1 MTIFFVK
8 FDRPNYHMKKNISF
22 LLIVVLGMVTSC
34 KKDHLPNTSNK
45 NDEVKNSADTLKMIQ
60 GLWKG
65 NLSYYTMELKS
76 DFSFIQDWTNAGIGY
91 YRAKYKLRN
100 DSLIVVDGSNNSVGF
115 GSAKILK
122 ITQDSLVIKAYGYT
136 YRHIRYNAPV
146 SPYGIVTM
154 AGTGIDNIS
163 LSPYDNIPAIK
174 SSFTINSVT
183 EDGNGSV
190 YVPDSGISVIY
201 RIDPVD
207 KKIYAFLTNE
217 TMKAFEPYFAPSC
230 LFIYPG
236 SDDLYFSANFNIYKC
251 SLKTKKLTL
260 LYSQKIGSGNSIII
274 SGITVDKAGNLYV
287 IDSITNI
294 IYKIDAATKALT
306 ALTGKFTTDINLQ
319 PGTGTNVHLYPKQ
332 IVIDDANNMYIAD
345 ARTSCVWKL
354 DLNTNKIKIV
364 AGNGSFGYSGDGGS
378 SINASLKGVT
388 GVGIDKKG
396 CIYISDFANT
406 RVRKVDEN
414 GIISTIAG
422 RQYGMLED
430 SDNANTSTIAP
441 DQLYV
446 NQSGTEVFVIDG
458 HRLRKLYLR

>member
-1 MTIFFVK
+1 
-8 FDRPNYHMKKNISF
+8 MKKNISI
-22 LLIVVLGMVTSC
+22 LLVAVLAMVTSC
-34 KKDHLPNTSNK
+34 KKDRLPNTPNK
-45 NDEVKNSADTLKMIQ
+45 NDEVKNSTDTLKMIQ

-76 DFSFIQDWTNAGIGY
+76 DFSFTQDWTNAGMGY

-100 DSLIVVDGSNNSVGF
+100 DSLIVVDGSNNAAWF

-122 ITQDSLVIKAYGYT
+122 LTQDSLVIKAYGFT
-136 YRHIRYNAPV
+136 YRHIRYNVPV
-146 SPYGIVTM
+146 SPYGVVTI
-154 AGTGIDNIS
+154 AGNGIENIS
-163 LSPYDNIPAIK
+163 YSPYNNVPAIK
-174 SSFTINSVT
+174 SLLTINSVT

-190 YVPDSGISVIY
+190 YVPDLSIGVIY
-201 RIDPVD
+201 RIDPAD
-207 KKIYAFLTNE
+207 KKIYAFLTDE
-217 TMKAFEPYFAPSC
+217 LMKPYEPYFAPSC

-236 SDDLYFSANFNIYKC
+236 SDDLYFLANNVDIYKC
-251 SLKTKKLTL
+251 SLKTKKITL
-260 LYSQKIGSGNSIII
+260 LYSQKIGSGNQINI
-274 SGITVDKAGNLYV
+274 SGIAVDKAGDLYV

-294 IYKIDAATKALT
+294 IYKIDATTKALT

-364 AGNGSFGYSGDGGS
+364 AGNGWFGYSGDGGPAT
-378 SINASLKGVT
+378 NASLKAVT
-388 GVGIDKKG
+388 GVGVDRKG
-396 CIYISDFANT
+396 CIYISDWANT

-422 RQYGMLED
+422 RLYGMLED
-430 SDNANTSTIAP
+430 SDDANTSTIAP

-446 NQSGTEVFVIDG
+446 NQSGTEVLVSG
-458 HRLRKLYLR
+458 GKRLWKLYLR